1 MKENTISIPVEG
13 SIQYS
18 FMVSVQDHGNSTEYS
33 FIMKEPTFNPE
44 VQ

>member
-18 FMVSVQDHGNSTEYS
+18 FMVSIQDHGNSIDYQFT
-33 FIMKEPTFNPE
+33 INEPTFKME
-44 VQ
+44 VP